1 MIRIFVVAALI
12 SFLSASAFAGA
23 IGAFGSYWDTE
34 DAGESYGYGLRL
46 ASTSDPAGFLELRLS
61 RFDNFEDDENGNYS
75 SLEVIPIDLGM
86 TLNMTPADSLQFY
99 IGGGGSYYMMESEVD
114 TPSGKRDPDI
124 DDEWGWYG
132 LAGIKLELSPSL
144 HLFAEGVYRR
154 VEGSF
159 PADKLED
166 VDSDVDFK
174 LDGWGAN
181 AGLLLMF

>member
-1 MIRIFVVAALI
+1 MLKIIVFATLI

-23 IGAFGSYWDTE
+23 IGAFGSYWDSE

-46 ASTSDPAGFLELRLS
+46 ASTSDPAGFLELRVS
-61 RFDNFEDDENGNYS
+61 RFDNFEDDDKGSYS
-75 SLEVIPIDLGM
+75 GLDVIPIDIGM

-99 IGGGGSYYMMESEVD
+99 IGGGGSYYMMESEIE
-114 TPSGKRDPDI
+114 TASGKHELDI
-124 DDEWGWYG
+124 DDEWGCYG

-144 HLFAEGVYRR
+144 HLFAEGVYRQ
-154 VEGSF
+154 VEGTF
-159 PADKLED
+159 PNDKLED

-181 AGLLLMF
+181 AGILLMF